1 MTNEIFRRL
10 SALALSLALLLNAA
24 PLPQAFAVEDD
35 TDASSSDSADSTDTA
50 DKTAVTT
57 ADSDPTVTAAAAN
70 APALDAT
77 AALLVSPESDM
88 VLYEKNADEKRYP
101 ASTTKIMTALLTLE
115 NVSDL
120 SVVVTAEASD
130 FENVTSDSSNAG
142 IKVGEQVTVKD
153 LLYALMLPSANEAAY
168 MLARHVG
175 GSWEQF
181 VDMMNERAAELGC
194 TGTHFCNPCGLHEDD
209 HYTTAHDLYLIAKE
223 AMKDATFRDIVSTV
237 QHRMAKTN
245 LHEERIILTTNQ
257 LIFSSFQPWSYA
269 NCLGIKTGHTSQAGN
284 CFVGYAEYGDA
295 KLFSVVLGCS
305 SSSKEYP
312 TVAASFTDTKSL
324 CQWGFENFTS
334 KTLARQGEE
343 VTYTKVK
350 LSTDTNQVILT
361 AKNDLVSLLP
371 RELDVKD
378 LELQSDIPEEVA
390 APIKAGDTI
399 GSVTYTYDGRDYGT
413 VELVALNDISRSTR
427 ACSTR
432 TSSARSSRASCSRYC
447 CSPPQPSSCCIS
459 LRALSLAVS
468 AAADGAVPPA
478 RAITTAPIS
487 AATENKQKQKDR
499 ALFPGSV
506 LCFLALFVEVCYNA
520 DKDTSVSP
528 RHCFQQTAG
537 GRPLPSRRGVL
548 RMGKK
553 LLSLLRVLSI
563 RVIRASS
570 IYAK

>member
-1 MTNEIFRRL
+1 MKNEILRRL
-10 SALALSLALLLNAA
+10 SALALGLALLLNAA

-120 SVVVTAEASD
+120 SAVVTAEASD
-130 FENVTSDSSNAG
+130 FENVTADSSNAG
-142 IKVGEQVTVKD
+142 IKLGEQVTVKD

-209 HYTTAHDLYLIAKE
+209 HYTTAHDLYRIAKQ

-284 CFVGYAEYGDA
+284 C
-295 KLFSVVLGCS
+295 
-305 SSSKEYP
+305 
-312 TVAASFTDTKSL
+312 
-324 CQWGFENFTS
+324 
-334 KTLARQGEE
+334 
-343 VTYTKVK
+343 
-350 LSTDTNQVILT
+350 
-361 AKNDLVSLLP
+361 
-371 RELDVKD
+371 
-378 LELQSDIPEEVA
+378 
-390 APIKAGDTI
+390 
-399 GSVTYTYDGRDYGT
+399 
-413 VELVALNDISRSTR
+413 
-427 ACSTR
+427 
-432 TSSARSSRASCSRYC
+432 SSATPNTATQSCSRSC
-447 CSPPQPSSCCIS
+447 SAARAARRNTRPSPPASPIP
-459 LRALSLAVS
+459 RACAS
-468 AAADGAVPPA
+468 
-478 RAITTAPIS
+478 
-487 AATENKQKQKDR
+487 
-499 ALFPGSV
+499 
-506 LCFLALFVEVCYNA
+506 
-520 DKDTSVSP
+520 
-528 RHCFQQTAG
+528 
-537 GRPLPSRRGVL
+537 GVL
-548 RMGKK
+548 RTSPPR
-553 LLSLLRVLSI
+553 LSPGRARRSPTPKSSSRPTPI
-563 RVIRASS
+563 RSS
-570 IYAK
+570 SPRRTISFPCCPGSLT

>member
-1 MTNEIFRRL
+1 MKNEILRRL
-10 SALALSLALLLNAA
+10 SALALGLALLLNAA

-153 LLYALMLPSANEAAY
+153 LLYALILPSANEAAY

-378 LELQSDIPEEVA
+378 LELQSDIPEEVD

-413 VELVALNDISRSTR
+413 VELVALNDISRSTVLFY
-427 ACSTR
+427 ADKL
-432 TSSARSSRASCSRYC
+432 SSFFQSIVFKVLLLAAAAFFLLHIFTGLVFGGVRRRRRRRSSRSRYND
-447 CSPPQPSSCCIS
+447 STSQ
-459 LRALSLAVS
+459 R
-468 AAADGAVPPA
+468 
-478 RAITTAPIS
+478 RHR
-487 AATENKQKQKDR
+487 KQKDR
-499 ALFPGSV
+499 VLF
-506 LCFLALFVEVCYNA
+506 
-520 DKDTSVSP
+520 
-528 RHCFQQTAG
+528 
-537 GRPLPSRRGVL
+537 
-548 RMGKK
+548 
-553 LLSLLRVLSI
+553 RVLSFAFL
-563 RVIRASS
+563 RYLSNSVIMLTRTPWCPRGAVTDGGRSATPLREGVMRMRKKLFR
-570 IYAK
+570 ILVCAAFVLDMLITYAK

>member
-1 MTNEIFRRL
+1 MKLSKLLRKDIEPRCTYCAHGSPLADGKRIACRKRGVMDAADHCRSFRYDPLRRVPAKPAVLTFLWGTRTMKNEILRRL
-10 SALALSLALLLNAA
+10 SALALGLALLLNAA

-35 TDASSSDSADSTDTA
+35 TDASSSDSADSTDTT

-57 ADSDPTVTAAAAN
+57 ADNDPTVTAAAAN

-120 SVVVTAEASD
+120 SAVVTAEASD
-130 FENVTSDSSNAG
+130 FENVTADSSNAG
-142 IKVGEQVTVKD
+142 IKLGEQVTVKD

-209 HYTTAHDLYLIAKE
+209 HYTTAHDLYRIAKQ

-312 TVAASFTDTKSL
+312 TIASSFTDTKSL
-324 CQWGFENFTS
+324 CQWGFKNFTS

-350 LSTDTNQVILT
+350 LSTDTNQVILI

-413 VELVALNDISRSTR
+413 VELVALNDISRSTVLFY
-427 ACSTR
+427 ADKL
-432 TSSARSSRASCSRYC
+432 SSFFQSIVFKVLLLAAAAFFLLHIFTGLVFGGVRRRRRRRSSRSRYND
-447 CSPPQPSSCCIS
+447 STYQ
-459 LRALSLAVS
+459 R
-468 AAADGAVPPA
+468 
-478 RAITTAPIS
+478 
-487 AATENKQKQKDR
+487 
-499 ALFPGSV
+499 
-506 LCFLALFVEVCYNA
+506 
-520 DKDTSVSP
+520 
-528 RHCFQQTAG
+528 RH
-537 GRPLPSRRGVL
+537 R
-548 RMGKK
+548 K
-553 LLSLLRVLSI
+553 
-563 RVIRASS
+563 
-570 IYAK
+570 